1 MPEST
6 LSLTAQPP
14 PLELP
19 AAGRSARSRLG
30 DPRTLGLG
38 AVLLLGLAMPYLAD
52 PVWQRILLQSAIV
65 AIAAIGLNLL
75 VGQAGQLSVGQGALL
90 AVGAYASVYLTTELD
105 LPFIVSLVAGGILTA
120 AVGTVIGLPSLRIQG
135 LYLVMATLA
144 GQLVIKWVILH
155 WTAVTGGAN
164 GRIGVAP
171 PSLFGY
177 RFQSVIDQYYLV
189 FVILVLTA
197 ALVAFMGRT
206 AVGRAWALTRDAE
219 HIAAAYGQAVGKNKL
234 VAFTVSSFL
243 VGVAGVLFAHTTGAV
258 NPDFFGLDVSISYLI
273 MIVIG
278 GLGRVS
284 GAILGAVV
292 ITALPE
298 VLNLLTGGLDG
309 QWLDFRP
316 YLAQILSGLAVIAV
330 LVLEPGGLTALIR
343 NLGGR
348 LGERGRRLL
357 AARPDHRR

>member
-1 MPEST
+1 VPEPTSIAP
-6 LSLTAQPP
+6 AQPP
-14 PLELP
+14 P
-19 AAGRSARSRLG
+19 AAGGPTRLRRG
-30 DPRTLGLG
+30 RPRALGLG
-38 AVLLLGLAMPYLAD
+38 AALLLGLVLPYLAD

-105 LPFIVSLVAGGILTA
+105 LPFIVSLVAGGVLTA

-144 GQLVIKWVILH
+144 GQLVIKWVIMH

-164 GRIGVAP
+164 GRVGVDP
-171 PSLFGY
+171 PSLFGHP
-177 RFQSVIDQYYLV
+177 FESVVEQYHLV
-189 FVILVLTA
+189 FVILVLSA
-197 ALVAFMGRT
+197 ALVAFMART
-206 AVGRAWALTRDAE
+206 SVGRAWALTRDAE
-219 HIAAAYGQAVGKNKL
+219 HIAAAYGQSVGRNKL

-273 MIVIG
+273 VIVIG

-309 QWLDFRP
+309 PWLAFRP
-316 YLAQILSGLAVIAV
+316 YLAQVLSGLAVIAV

-348 LGERGRRLL
+348 LVERGRRLF
-357 AARPDHRR
+357 AASTDHRQ